1 MPSPRKRVA
10 APQQALATKGAQAR
24 MPASLQG
31 DSPATEIAVTV
42 GPVRVTV
49 EVQGRELSE
58 REAYRIREFTEGVAT
73 RLWVSYL

>member
-1 MPSPRKRVA
+1 
-10 APQQALATKGAQAR
+10 